1 MSNDSNNIYNILGK
15 LEALKPTAQEKHDA
29 TVKAIYE
36 SVEAQG
42 SIISGVDAVQAKLAR
57 QFAESKTDEGII
69 GNIKNTV
76 RAANYD
82 RLANRSANAGG
93 WDSMYSRSEWDR
105 DQAKSAQRAQ
115 KAQDIRKAVD
125 HQKAIDSTT
134 STMGPQGLDYDNI
147 KANYKEDTCNECGL
161 TMEGCGCDHT
171 NEGIVDSIKLAF
183 GKTMAWVVDTAAK
196 FANNPELKDKMAQAR
211 VDLANKAEQQMLGLI
226 AGHPREEQLKQQVNY
241 IVTQLKQQQTMRDL
255 ITVAQKLGAEF
266 KAERSKFSENG
277 DGVNDVDMPTASP
290 ADEPAGSPDD
300 APQGTVTVEP
310 VDSTDG
316 KIYPGEYIEEE
327 DLEEAE
333 ITRKAGVT
341 THRKTD
347 FPGYPADDINDPD
360 AEPAD
365 RKRGRPRKHAAKAPT
380 GLGRGRP
387 VKAAAPSYSKQADPF
402 GRVSGTVPKGTKGT
416 VHSMSEAMNTLGNKL
431 ARITEGVNFQKM
443 AEETHQTIDE
453 LMNELQNDIKEYK
466 TTGHCSDKL
475 KDFMQ
480 VHAHSKKQVADEA
493 AALVA
498 PKPMAPAGG
507 IHGSYMDP
515 MSAKDQQAKINP
527 QRTYEEEVDPMEEE
541 LRKLAELAGLGEV
554 SRGEYIKQQDTKA
567 ERSGKH
573 EFNAFGQLFNT
584 NDVDEE
590 LEQEGTLFTKGLED
604 DNVKIGDKIPGTD
617 AIKTKDIDTVDE
629 ADVTVDKPNDD
640 ELANEPN
647 PKYGTIKNITTQGDD
662 INREKR
668 QFADKPKLGD
678 NPMATLEAKL
688 AKEYES
694 IKKKVTDPHKE
705 VNKEVS
711 FDEEDNTL
719 NKAKA
724 K

>member
-1 MSNDSNNIYNILGK
+1 MGK

-42 SIISGVDAVQAKLAR
+42 SIISGVDAVQSKLAEA
-57 QFAESKTDEGII
+57 FAAEK
-69 GNIKNTV
+69 
-76 RAANYD
+76 
-82 RLANRSANAGG
+82 
-93 WDSMYSRSEWDR
+93 
-105 DQAKSAQRAQ
+105 
-115 KAQDIRKAVD
+115 
-125 HQKAIDSTT
+125 
-134 STMGPQGLDYDNI
+134 
-147 KANYKEDTCNECGL
+147 
-161 TMEGCGCDHT
+161 
-171 NEGIVDSIKLAF
+171 
-183 GKTMAWVVDTAAK
+183 
-196 FANNPELKDKMAQAR
+196 ANNPFAIGMAAAKKQAGITKTPAH
-211 VDLANKAEQQMLGLI
+211 DLPKKVVTK
-226 AGHPREEQLKQQVNY
+226 GHEITKKIDVEEGC
-241 IVTQLKQQQTMRDL
+241 TC
-255 ITVAQKLGAEF
+255 
-266 KAERSKFSENG
+266 SEGTCAMHENA

-290 ADEPAGSPDD
+290 AEPAGSP
-300 APQGTVTVEP
+300 AEPKGTVTVSADP
-310 VDSTDG
+310 DSGHID
-316 KIYPGEYIEEE
+316 PSEYIEED

-347 FPGYPADDINDPD
+347 FPGYPADDLNEPD
-360 AEPAD
+360 VEPTD

-443 AEETHQTIDE
+443 AEETNQTIDE

-493 AALVA
+493 I
-498 PKPMAPAGG
+498 GG
-507 IHGSYMDP
+507 IGQDLVSPEQRVAQATPQKPGIMGAVKDVAQG
-515 MSAKDQQAKINP
+515 AKNWIQGKPEQGP
-527 QRTYEEEVDPMEEE
+527 TYEEAVDPMEEE

-554 SRGEYIKQQDTKA
+554 SRGDYIKQQDTKA

-584 NDVDEE
+584 DEIKE
-590 LEQEGTLFTKGLED
+590 EPNEGNAFTAGLED
-604 DNVKIGDKIPGTD
+604 DDVKIGDKIPGTN

-629 ADVTVDKPNDD
+629 ADVTVDEPTDD

-647 PKYGTIKNITTQGDD
+647 TKYGTIKTITTQGDD
-662 INREKR
+662 MNRQKR

-719 NKAKA
+719 SKAKA

>member
-1 MSNDSNNIYNILGK
+1 MSDSNNIYNILGK

-42 SIISGVDAVQAKLAR
+42 SIISGVDAVQSKLAEA
-57 QFAESKTDEGII
+57 FAAEK
-69 GNIKNTV
+69 
-76 RAANYD
+76 
-82 RLANRSANAGG
+82 
-93 WDSMYSRSEWDR
+93 
-105 DQAKSAQRAQ
+105 
-115 KAQDIRKAVD
+115 
-125 HQKAIDSTT
+125 
-134 STMGPQGLDYDNI
+134 
-147 KANYKEDTCNECGL
+147 
-161 TMEGCGCDHT
+161 
-171 NEGIVDSIKLAF
+171 
-183 GKTMAWVVDTAAK
+183 
-196 FANNPELKDKMAQAR
+196 ANNPFAIGMAAAKKQAGITKTPAH
-211 VDLANKAEQQMLGLI
+211 DLPKKVVTK
-226 AGHPREEQLKQQVNY
+226 GHEITKKNDVEEGC
-241 IVTQLKQQQTMRDL
+241 TC
-255 ITVAQKLGAEF
+255 
-266 KAERSKFSENG
+266 SEGTCAMHENA

-290 ADEPAGSPDD
+290 AEPAGSP
-300 APQGTVTVEP
+300 AEPKGTVTVSADP
-310 VDSTDG
+310 DSGHID
-316 KIYPGEYIEEE
+316 PSEYIEED

-347 FPGYPADDINDPD
+347 FPGYPADDLNEPD
-360 AEPAD
+360 VEPTD

-443 AEETHQTIDE
+443 AEETNQTIDE

-493 AALVA
+493 I
-498 PKPMAPAGG
+498 GG
-507 IHGSYMDP
+507 IGQDLVSPEQRVAQATPQKPGIMGAVKDVAQG
-515 MSAKDQQAKINP
+515 AKNWIQGKPEQGP
-527 QRTYEEEVDPMEEE
+527 TYEEAVDPMEEE

-554 SRGEYIKQQDTKA
+554 SRGDYIKQQDTKA

-584 NDVDEE
+584 DEIKE
-590 LEQEGTLFTKGLED
+590 EPNEGNAFTAGLED
-604 DNVKIGDKIPGTD
+604 DDVKIGDKIPGTN

-629 ADVTVDKPNDD
+629 ADVTVDEPTDD

-647 PKYGTIKNITTQGDD
+647 TKYGTIKTITTQGDD
-662 INREKR
+662 MNRQKR

-719 NKAKA
+719 SKAKA

>member
-1 MSNDSNNIYNILGK
+1 MSDSNNIYNILGK

-42 SIISGVDAVQAKLAR
+42 SIISGVDAVQSKLAEA
-57 QFAESKTDEGII
+57 FAAEK
-69 GNIKNTV
+69 
-76 RAANYD
+76 
-82 RLANRSANAGG
+82 
-93 WDSMYSRSEWDR
+93 
-105 DQAKSAQRAQ
+105 
-115 KAQDIRKAVD
+115 
-125 HQKAIDSTT
+125 
-134 STMGPQGLDYDNI
+134 
-147 KANYKEDTCNECGL
+147 
-161 TMEGCGCDHT
+161 
-171 NEGIVDSIKLAF
+171 
-183 GKTMAWVVDTAAK
+183 
-196 FANNPELKDKMAQAR
+196 ANNPFAIGMAAAKKQAGITKTPAH
-211 VDLANKAEQQMLGLI
+211 DLPKKVVTK
-226 AGHPREEQLKQQVNY
+226 GHEITKKIDVEEGC
-241 IVTQLKQQQTMRDL
+241 TC
-255 ITVAQKLGAEF
+255 
-266 KAERSKFSENG
+266 SEGTCAMHENA

-290 ADEPAGSPDD
+290 AEPAGSP
-300 APQGTVTVEP
+300 AEPKGTVTVSADP
-310 VDSTDG
+310 DSGHID
-316 KIYPGEYIEEE
+316 PSEYIEED

-347 FPGYPADDINDPD
+347 FPGYPADDLNEPD
-360 AEPAD
+360 VEPTD

-443 AEETHQTIDE
+443 AEETNQTIDE

-493 AALVA
+493 I
-498 PKPMAPAGG
+498 GG
-507 IHGSYMDP
+507 IGQDLVSPEQRVAQATPQKPGIMGAVKDVAQG
-515 MSAKDQQAKINP
+515 AKNWIQGKPEQGP
-527 QRTYEEEVDPMEEE
+527 TYEEAVDPMEEE

-554 SRGEYIKQQDTKA
+554 SRGDYIKQQDTKA

-584 NDVDEE
+584 DEIKE
-590 LEQEGTLFTKGLED
+590 EPNEGNAFTAGLED
-604 DNVKIGDKIPGTD
+604 DDVKIGDKIPGTN

-629 ADVTVDKPNDD
+629 ADVTVDEPTDD

-647 PKYGTIKNITTQGDD
+647 TKYGTIKTITTQGDD
-662 INREKR
+662 MNRQKR

-719 NKAKA
+719 SKAKA

>member
-1 MSNDSNNIYNILGK
+1 MSDSNNIYNILGK

-42 SIISGVDAVQAKLAR
+42 SIISGVDAVQSKLAEA
-57 QFAESKTDEGII
+57 FAAEK
-69 GNIKNTV
+69 
-76 RAANYD
+76 
-82 RLANRSANAGG
+82 
-93 WDSMYSRSEWDR
+93 
-105 DQAKSAQRAQ
+105 
-115 KAQDIRKAVD
+115 
-125 HQKAIDSTT
+125 
-134 STMGPQGLDYDNI
+134 
-147 KANYKEDTCNECGL
+147 
-161 TMEGCGCDHT
+161 
-171 NEGIVDSIKLAF
+171 
-183 GKTMAWVVDTAAK
+183 
-196 FANNPELKDKMAQAR
+196 ANNPFAIGMAAAKKQAGITKTPAH
-211 VDLANKAEQQMLGLI
+211 DLPKKVVTK
-226 AGHPREEQLKQQVNY
+226 GHEITKKIDVEEGC
-241 IVTQLKQQQTMRDL
+241 TC
-255 ITVAQKLGAEF
+255 
-266 KAERSKFSENG
+266 SEGTCAMHENA

-290 ADEPAGSPDD
+290 AEPAGSP
-300 APQGTVTVEP
+300 AEPKGTVTVSADP
-310 VDSTDG
+310 DSGHID
-316 KIYPGEYIEEE
+316 PSEYIEED

-347 FPGYPADDINDPD
+347 FPGYPADDLNEPD
-360 AEPAD
+360 VEPTD

-443 AEETHQTIDE
+443 AEETNQTIDE

-493 AALVA
+493 I
-498 PKPMAPAGG
+498 GG
-507 IHGSYMDP
+507 IGQDLVSPEQRVAQATPQKPGIMGAVKDVAQG
-515 MSAKDQQAKINP
+515 AKNWIQGKPEQGP
-527 QRTYEEEVDPMEEE
+527 TYEEAVDPMEEE

-554 SRGEYIKQQDTKA
+554 SRGDYIKQQDTKA

-584 NDVDEE
+584 DEIKE
-590 LEQEGTLFTKGLED
+590 EPNEGNAFTAGLED
-604 DNVKIGDKIPGTD
+604 DDVKIGDKIPGTN

-629 ADVTVDKPNDD
+629 ADVTVDEPTDD

-647 PKYGTIKNITTQGDD
+647 TKYGTIKTITTQGDD
-662 INREKR
+662 MNRQKR

-694 IKKKVTDPHKE
+694 IKKKVTDPHKA

-719 NKAKA
+719 SKAKA